1 MQPLLPSR
9 TILIPLVTSWF
20 LLCGITAGELRL
32 RDICHVKG
40 QEENT
45 LHGLGLVVGLNG
57 TGDGD
62 TPTVRALAK
71 MMELM
76 GTPVSEDTSGRP
88 LLDELENV
96 KNVAMVFVTV
106 TVPGNGA
113 REGDRLNCNV
123 SAISAKSLEGGYLML
138 TPLMGPRPG
147 VRRIYGQASGPIVLD
162 QSGHPTVGRIH
173 SGARME
179 AEFRNTFE
187 ENGVIT
193 LVLDRNHASF
203 QTAYDIEETLNNP
216 QMIGALYGSEYGSPQ
231 NATPGRAAGAA
242 EPIAKAVDQV
252 NIHVRIPEAYRQ
264 NTVQFVAE
272 VMETRIFPPQND
284 ARVVI
289 NERNGVIIIGDNVEV
304 GPVAVSHKNLSIE
317 TVDGP
322 MHIVDPAASTQTTK
336 LKSLVDALNALKV
349 NTQDIIDIIKELE
362 RSGRLYGHVIIE

>member
-1 MQPLLPSR
+1 MNPKRFPALFCSLLAG
-9 TILIPLVTSWF
+9 WW
-20 LLCGITAGELRL
+20 LLCPTAVGELRL

-76 GTPVSEDTSGRP
+76 GTPVAEDQKGQP
-88 LLDELENV
+88 LLDELDGV
-96 KNVAMVFVTV
+96 KNAALVFVSAK
-106 TVPGNGA
+106 VPHNGA
-113 REGDRLNCNV
+113 REGDRLDCVV

-138 TPLMGPRPG
+138 TPLLGPRPSDKR
-147 VRRIYGQASGPIVLD
+147 VYGHAQGALVQD
-162 QSGHPTVGRIH
+162 QSGHPTVSH
-173 SGARME
+173 VHLGARLE
-179 AEFRNTFE
+179 ADFMHSFE
-187 ENGVIT
+187 KDGTIT

-216 QMIGALYGSEYGSPQ
+216 QMIGSLHSGDHAGNSRESPGM
-231 NATPGRAAGAA
+231 PAG
-242 EPIAKAVDQV
+242 ELMAKAMDQV
-252 NIHVRIPEAYRQ
+252 NIEIRIPPAYRH
-264 NTVQFVAE
+264 NVVQFVAE
-272 VMETRIFPPQND
+272 VMETRIVPPQND

-317 TVDGP
+317 TEGP
-322 MHIVDPAASTQTTK
+322 LHVVDPATTDISTTK
-336 LKSLVDALNALKV
+336 LRGLVKALNALKV
-349 NTQDIIDIIKELE
+349 DTQDIIDIIKELE